1 MLPLSFLV
9 EVLLTIPLLLSPHVI
24 MQTRSLVEVNFIC
37 FFPLPLL
44 EAKATFPFFLVSPVK
59 RIWGFPFEG
68 SPQQ

>member
-9 EVLLTIPLLLSPHVI
+9 EVLLTIPLLVFPHVI
-24 MQTRSLVEVNFIC
+24 MQTRSLVEVTFTC
-37 FFPLPLL
+37 FFPLPFL
-44 EAKATFPFFLVSPVK
+44 EAEATFPFLLVLPVK